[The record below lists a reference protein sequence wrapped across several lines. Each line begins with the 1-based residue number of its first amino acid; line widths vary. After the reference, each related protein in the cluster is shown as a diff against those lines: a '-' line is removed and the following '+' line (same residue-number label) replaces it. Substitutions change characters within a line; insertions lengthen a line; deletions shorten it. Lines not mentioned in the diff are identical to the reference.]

1 MKNYLLSIYLQMK
14 TYSLREDQR
23 LIDHKEADLHLY
35 FEEYRC
41 PVPGRFSQRP
51 QTAHTSSELTQQ
63 PGARKA

>member
-1 MKNYLLSIYLQMK
+1 MK